1 MMYSRHY
8 VGLSVAWKVSEHI
21 ENLKTTVLVRLI
33 TYQKLIKYTS
43 VNNLLDC
50 QIITLIENFPYQKA
64 NVKKSNQK

>member
-1 MMYSRHY
+1 M
-8 VGLSVAWKVSEHI
+8 AWKVSEHI